1 MFVNGYYYNSAI
13 RSFGFT
19 NSNYGTFATIKNK
32 TATMVGRS
40 RWKEN
45 EDVGCS
51 VVWLEVFL
59 LLGKSVAEQ

>member
-1 MFVNGYYYNSAI
+1 MLLMVTTTKAQYEVSVLPKKENGYDV
-13 RSFGFT
+13 
-19 NSNYGTFATIKNK
+19 
-32 TATMVGRS
+32 VGRS

>member
-1 MFVNGYYYNSAI
+1 MKFRVYQLIMALSPQLKKQNGYDV
-13 RSFGFT
+13 
-19 NSNYGTFATIKNK
+19 
-32 TATMVGRS
+32 VGRS

>member
-1 MFVNGYYYNSAI
+1 MLLMV
-13 RSFGFT
+13 T
-19 NSNYGTFATIKNK
+19 TTIAQYEVSGLPKNK

>member
-1 MFVNGYYYNSAI
+1 MVYSTIAQYEVSGLPKKENGYDV
-13 RSFGFT
+13 
-19 NSNYGTFATIKNK
+19 
-32 TATMVGRS
+32 VGRS

>member
-1 MFVNGYYYNSAI
+1 MLLMV
-13 RSFGFT
+13 T
-19 NSNYGTFATIKNK
+19 TTIAQYEVSGLPKKK

>member
-1 MFVNGYYYNSAI
+1 MKFRVYQ
-13 RSFGFT
+13 
-19 NSNYGTFATIKNK
+19 SNYGIFATIKNK

>member
-1 MFVNGYYYNSAI
+1 MKFRVYQKKENGYDV
-13 RSFGFT
+13 
-19 NSNYGTFATIKNK
+19 
-32 TATMVGRS
+32 VGRS

>member
-1 MFVNGYYYNSAI
+1 MKFRVYQ
-13 RSFGFT
+13 
-19 NSNYGTFATIKNK
+19 SNYGIFATIKNK

-40 RWKEN
+40 RWNED

>member
-1 MFVNGYYYNSAI
+1 MKFRVYQ
-13 RSFGFT
+13 
-19 NSNYGTFATIKNK
+19 SNYGIFATIRKENGYDV
-32 TATMVGRS
+32 VGHS

>member
-1 MFVNGYYYNSAI
+1 MLLMVTTTIAQYEATGLPF
-13 RSFGFT
+13 
-19 NSNYGTFATIKNK
+19 NYGTFATIRKNK

-59 LLGKSVAEQ
+59 LLGEPVAE